1 MKQVKPFNKRVL
13 KQLYKEN
20 KTIYKSSGIKKMFR
34 CGKFNKNNYMGGD
47 DIIRD
52 FFYMF
57 ENGKI
62 EDNVKVFLDDCIIN
76 IFVDIKCIND
86 QRYARITMSNA
97 KEQSPTINT
106 YLFSWYKNRGRTEVA
121 ELNGKQMTEK
131 QYIELLN
138 ILALGWNYF
147 DNYVTKLKERIEKE

>member
-20 KTIYKSSGIKKMFR
+20 KTIYENSDIKRMFKYR
-34 CGKFNKNNYMGGD
+34 KFNKNNYMGGD

-147 DNYVTKLKERIEKE
+147 DNYVTMLKERIDTK